1 MHQHDRGNTTR
12 RRRPALSPDRVRTI
26 AFTRT
31 SLARRGYDIE
41 EVQLFLHRVAEEIAA
56 SESEKIRLQA
66 EIVRLRNWYRERGVD
81 VDAPRTPTSSR
92 VNAQAVNMLSEAQL
106 QAEAYISQAEAYS
119 RRLTT
124 EARQHAETILRDAE
138 ERAEAAADEAVVA
151 YRHNSGNH
159 YAAELEEMERR
170 LAWLRTFCHAIQVQL
185 RAASDA
191 FTREVDK
198 LGELPERLPQQP
210 QR

>member
-12 RRRPALSPDRVRTI
+12 RRRPALTPERIRTT

-41 EVQLFLHRVAEEIAA
+41 EVHLFLHRVAEEIAA
-56 SESEKIRLQA
+56 SETEKTRLQA
-66 EIVRLRNWYRERGVD
+66 EILRLRNWYRERGVD
-81 VDAPRTPTSSR
+81 VDSPRPAGRSR

-124 EARQHAETILRDAE
+124 EARQHAETILQDAQ
-138 ERAEAAADEAVVA
+138 ERAEKAAEEAVQA
-151 YRHNSGNH
+151 YRHNAGHNH
-159 YAAELEEMERR
+159 AAELEEMERR
-170 LAWLRTFCHAIQVQL
+170 LAWLRAFCHAIQVQL

-198 LGELPERLPQQP
+198 LSELPEQLSQP
-210 QR
+210 